1 MQKTTIT
8 STKILIT
15 QTSGKTKFEQD
26 LQTYFPDLYQFW
38 SLFKFDPFMEEVL
51 QGILEMVN
59 TNSYG
64 TMRVVWQNGK
74 INTVNLDK
82 QLTAHKAKKLRMLD
96 K

>member
-1 MQKTTIT
+1 MS

-15 QTSGKTKFEQD
+15 QNPGETKFAQD

-38 SLFKFDPFMEEVL
+38 SLFKFDPYYEEVL
-51 QGILEMVN
+51 QGILEMVDSN
-59 TNSYG
+59 GYG
-64 TMRVVWQNGK
+64 TMRITWQSGK

-82 QLTAHKAKKLRMLD
+82 QLTAHKANKLRRLD